1 MAKKTMNTSL
11 TRLPPCLAIL
21 LLTACADLALE
32 SDRIPTELGILP
44 AGSLVTKGEALQLGV
59 TVRDQHG
66 EAMEMPSWAPLLWRV
81 SDRSVAEISEDGLLS
96 TLGGGKVTASA
107 TLGELSGTMRFR
119 VNPTRVVLTAPTIY
133 LTQAAQN
140 SRGLVDLIAGRPA
153 LLRVFMIGDEGSFY
167 EPSVRVTLF
176 QEETIVFQQVL
187 TPETD
192 YTPSEVRE
200 GELDGSVNA
209 VIPGAVIRPGVTML
223 VELDPAGVVPLAPG
237 SQTRY
242 PAEGAARLKV
252 ADPPLFRQII
262 VPTIST
268 QSPDESVYEWT
279 DDLTPES
286 PQVRL
291 ARTLMPVSPMELEV
305 YDETFFTSA
314 RLRTVEGW
322 SQWLREIG
330 VLYEQDGRRGY
341 YYGVV
346 TVSAPRYRGLAFLG
360 YPASVGVA
368 DDRVYAHELG
378 HNMNLQHAPCG
389 GAPRPDTDY
398 PYGNGGIGIW
408 GYDIH
413 RDRLMDPADY
423 RDVMGYCSLNWISD
437 YHFSRATLH
446 RLDGDGGVQLGTRPA
461 PDGRD
466 RRTMLVVWGSVHD
479 GRVRLD
485 PSFVFDGPPALPE
498 TGGPYRV
505 AGLDPDG
512 RTEFSLSFRP
522 TPLEFGGGG
531 FVFFVPW
538 EDDWADALDRIV
550 LSGPEG
556 EHTLTRGGSPAMAV
570 VTDPSTGR
578 IRAIVRDWD
587 GGPLPAEGTANVTIT
602 RGIPGGPR

>member
-1 MAKKTMNTSL
+1 MSTGAKALS
-11 TRLPPCLAIL
+11 PCLAIL

-32 SDRIPTELGILP
+32 SDRIPAELEIFP
-44 AGSLVTKGEALQLGV
+44 AGSLVMKGETLQLGV

-66 EAMEMPSWAPLLWRV
+66 EAMEMASWAPLLWKV
-81 SDRSVAEISEDGLLS
+81 SDPSVAEIGEDGLLS

-107 TLGELSGTMRFR
+107 TLGDLSGAMRFR

-223 VELDPAGVVPLAPG
+223 VELDPEGVVPLAPG

-242 PAEGAARLKV
+242 PAEGAQRLAV
-252 ADPPLFRQII
+252 AAPQLFRQII

-268 QSPDESVYEWT
+268 QSPDESVYSWT
-279 DDLTPES
+279 DGLNPES

-291 ARTLMPVSPMELEV
+291 ARTLMPVGPMQLEV
-305 YDETFFTSA
+305 HETYSTA
-314 RLRTVEGW
+314 ANLRTPEGW
-322 SQWLREIG
+322 IEWLGEIS
-330 VLYEQDGRRGY
+330 VLYEQEGRRGY

-346 TVSAPRYRGLAFLG
+346 TGVGPSRGVGYIGYPVSVGLA
-360 YPASVGVA
+360 AA
-368 DDRVYAHELG
+368 DVYAHELG

-389 GAPRPDTDY
+389 GAGLTDPNY
-398 PYGNGGIGIW
+398 PYSDGSIGVW

-413 RDRLMDPADY
+413 GDSLLDPWRY
-423 RDVMGYCSLNWISD
+423 NDVMGYCPRDWISD
-437 YHFSRATLH
+437 YHFSRATAH
-446 RLDGDGGVQLGTRPA
+446 RLDGDGGVRLEGTVPA
-461 PDGRD
+461 PRAGNGGD
-466 RRTMLVVWGSVHD
+466 MLVVWGSVQH
-479 GRVRLD
+479 GGVRLN
-485 PSFVFDGPPALPE
+485 PSFVLDGPPVLPE
-498 TGGPYRV
+498 TDGPYRID
-505 AGLDPDG
+505 GLDLDD
-512 RTEFSLSFRP
+512 RTEFSLSFAP
-522 TPLEFGGGG
+522 TPLKFGGGG

-538 EDDWADALDRIV
+538 EDDWADSLDRIL

-556 EHTLTRGGSPAMAV
+556 EYVLTGSGEPPMAV
-570 VTDPSTGR
+570 VTNPSTGR
-578 IRAIVRDWD
+578 IQAIVRDWD
-587 GGPLPAEGTANVTIT
+587 GDPLPGEGTERVTIT
-602 RGIPGGPR
+602 RGIPGAQR